1 MTICRRCHEF
11 CVKQAGREICPVC
24 FAYCQPS
31 GIPRGDS
38 RRWYS
43 PGLCKCGA
51 LMYPF
56 ARNRQSKCRDCGAYR
71 ILPKRAPVP
80 PTAEQIFDLVA
91 YMPQTHMFGTKQ
103 WAEEPPVTH
112 PSVAVIRDLYRLCM
126 PDIRFLRADLPLN
139 FYADWHRL
147 FRADTK
153 PVPQPVAYDRLQA
166 FQTRS

>member
-11 CVKQAGREICPVC
+11 CNEQAGRAICPVC
-24 FAYCQPS
+24 SAFCGPEGVPQ
-31 GIPRGDS
+31 GN

-56 ARNRQSKCRDCGAYR
+56 TRGRQAMCRDCGTYR
-71 ILPKRAPVP
+71 VLPRRAPVP
-80 PTAEQIFDLVA
+80 PTTKQLLQLVT
-91 YMPQTHMFGTKQ
+91 YIPQTHLFGSTQ
-103 WAEEPPVTH
+103 WAEEANPA
-112 PSVAVIRDLYRLCM
+112 SAGVAVIRDLYRLCM
-126 PDIRFLRADLPLN
+126 PDIRFLRPDLPLN

-147 FRADTK
+147 FKSETE
-153 PVPQPVAYDRLQA
+153 PVPQPIAYDRLQA